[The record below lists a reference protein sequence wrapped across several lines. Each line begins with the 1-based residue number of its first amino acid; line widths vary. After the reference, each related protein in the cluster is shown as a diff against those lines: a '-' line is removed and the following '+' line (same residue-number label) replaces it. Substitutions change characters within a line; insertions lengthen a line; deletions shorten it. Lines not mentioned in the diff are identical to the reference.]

1 MTVLPNIR
9 AEQDRILTRC
19 RALHY
24 LIETAD
30 DKRQQRAKALLEGDG
45 VLART
50 VSGNSLTGAVQSSA
64 GGRYAVR
71 VELSQRR
78 GVWLAS
84 SDCTCRDAQNHVC
97 KHAIALAAEQVLE
110 YRDRWTELE
119 KAATVIENF
128 SLQEAQCCA

>member
-30 DKRQQRAKALLEGDG
+30 DKRQQRAKRILTTGG

-50 VSGNSLTGAVQSSA
+50 VSGNNITGAVQSSS
-64 GGRYAVR
+64 GGRYAIR
-71 VELSQRR
+71 IELSKRR

-97 KHAIALAAEQVLE
+97 KHAIALAAEQLLKF
-110 YRDRWTELE
+110 RDRWTELE